1 MKQKIIVI
9 VGPTA
14 SGKSDCAITVA
25 KQVNGEVISADS
37 RQVYRGM
44 DIGTGKIT
52 KKEMVDIPHHLLDVA
67 SPKRQFTV
75 VQYQKLASKAIQD
88 ILKREKVPILCG
100 GTGLYIDAV
109 LEGWEFP
116 KTPIDK
122 TLRKNLEKKT
132 TEELFDELKKH
143 DPEFSKTIDHNNRRR
158 LIRALEI
165 ITTTNEPIT
174 PLKKHPLPYTIEYI
188 GLFPGWEVLQEKI
201 KKRLKERLNQG
212 MIEEVQHLHEKE
224 KLSWKRLESFGL
236 EYRYISRYLRSRHS
250 DPEMIEGEES
260 LGNRR
265 SFAHAQ
271 DDNFITM
278 KNDLEKA
285 IIHYAKRQMTW
296 FKRNKRIKWF

>member
-1 MKQKIIVI
+1 MKQKIVVI
-9 VGPTA
+9 LGPTA
-14 SGKSDCAITVA
+14 SGKSDYAVQIA
-25 KQVNGEVISADS
+25 KQIDGEIISADS

-44 DIGTGKIT
+44 NIGSGKIT
-52 KKEMVDIPHHLLDVA
+52 EKEMGRIPHHLLDIA

-75 VQYQKLASKAIQD
+75 VKYQKLATKAIKD
-88 ILKREKVPILCG
+88 IVRRGKVPILCG

-116 KTPIDK
+116 KTPINK

-143 DPEFSKTIDHNNRRR
+143 DPEFSKTIDRNNRRR

-174 PLKKHPLPYTIEYI
+174 PLKKHPLSYTIEYI

-201 KKRLKERLNQG
+201 KKRLEERLDQE

-224 KLSWKRLESFGL
+224 KLSWKCLESFGL
-236 EYRYISRYLRSRHS
+236 EYKHIALYLQEKCTYE
-250 DPEMIEGEES
+250 EMKQS
-260 LGNRR
+260 
-265 SFAHAQ
+265 
-271 DDNFITM
+271 
-278 KNDLEKA
+278 LEKA
-285 IIHYAKRQMTW
+285 INHYAKRQMTW
-296 FKRNKRIKWF
+296 FRRNSQITWHP